1 MKGKMNLKALS
12 VILVRPKFHENLG
25 SVARAMKNMGLGRL
39 LIVDGCSPLHR
50 NAYKLSSGAEEILER
65 AEEFPTLE
73 EAIGD
78 LGCVVG
84 MTSRGGGGREPLLE
98 PASLM
103 KRLVPLSH
111 VTSIGLAF
119 GSEKD
124 GLTNEELFLC
134 HFDVRIPSSEDFPS
148 LNLAQAVMV
157 IAYEAFKASGPVAAH
172 ATSVASADHLEK
184 MFRHMEETL
193 LKIEF
198 LNRDNPKPI
207 LKVLRRLFARSRM
220 DEREVQILRGIWS
233 KIDWVLRSKQPPP
246 TSSKRA

>member
-1 MKGKMNLKALS
+1 MKRKMNLKALS

-39 LIVDGCSPLHR
+39 VIVDGCSPLHR

-157 IAYEAFKASGPVAAH
+157 IAYEAFKASGPVTVPA
-172 ATSVASADHLEK
+172 SGVASADHLEK
-184 MFRHMEETL
+184 MFRQMEETL

-207 LKVLRRLFARSRM
+207 MKALRRLLARSGM

-233 KIDWVLRSKQPPP
+233 KIDWTLRSNQPR
-246 TSSKRA
+246 KVK

>member
-1 MKGKMNLKALS
+1 MNLETLS
-12 VILVRPKFHENLG
+12 IILVRPKFHENLG

-39 LIVDGCSPLHR
+39 VIVDGCSPLHR

-84 MTSRGGGGREPLLE
+84 MTSRGGRGREPLLE

-103 KRLVPLSH
+103 KRLISLSH
-111 VTSIGLAF
+111 ATSIGFVF

-124 GLTNEELFLC
+124 GLTNDELLLC

-157 IAYEAFKASGPVAAH
+157 ICYEAFKASGAASKH
-172 ATSVASADHLEK
+172 ASAVASARQLEG
-184 MFRHMEETL
+184 MFKHMEETL
-193 LKIEF
+193 SEIDF
-198 LNRDNPKPI
+198 FNANHPKPI
-207 LKVLRRLFARSRM
+207 MRVLRRLFARSRM
-220 DEREVQILRGIWS
+220 DEREVQILQGIWS
-233 KIDWVLRSKQPPP
+233 KIDWYVRSKK
-246 TSSKRA
+246 TGR